1 MFDTKQ
7 FVIKKESVA
16 VARWTGEK
24 DDLTL
29 SQLLALFRRE
39 KWRGQ
44 FQINYPGNGGVQSV
58 VFTEKPS
65 AMKGDELETE
75 AL

>member
-7 FVIKKESVA
+7 FVIRKEQVA
-16 VARWTGEK
+16 VAQWTGEK
-24 DDLTL
+24 DDKTL
-29 SQLLALFRRE
+29 AQLLALFRRE

-58 VFTEKPS
+58 IFTEKPS
-65 AMKGDELETE
+65 ATPVESETP
-75 AL
+75 

>member
-44 FQINYPGNGGVQSV
+44 FQINYPGNGGIQSV
-58 VFTEKPS
+58 IFTEKPS
-65 AMKGDELETE
+65 ATKTDDPEP
-75 AL
+75 